1 MKQIIEYVK
10 ELNYNQSYKFIAVD
24 KDGKI
29 WAFKDEPEF
38 NEEYGWWRVKKN
50 SGNFPAIQ
58 VGKTELPEN
67 VHPRDTCR
75 KIV

>member
-29 WAFKDEPEF
+29 
-38 NEEYGWWRVKKN
+38 V
-50 SGNFPAIQ
+50 
-58 VGKTELPEN
+58 
-67 VHPRDTCR
+67 
-75 KIV
+75 